1 MKIMLFGVGMQGKV
15 ALHDLVIS
23 KNVTEII
30 AADYDL
36 GSLRNFVESH
46 QMTSKVRC
54 EFLDANSTKNI
65 EQLMQEQPDVIIDL
79 LPIQF
84 VDKIAELAVKNRIH
98 LVNTNYATP
107 KMRTL
112 ANEAISNKIII
123 LPEFGLDPGIDLV
136 LLGEAI
142 RVFDQIRSIRSYGA
156 GLPAPEWADNPI
168 KYRVTWT
175 FDGVLWSYYRPACLL
190 QEGQVIEIDRKDI
203 FREEHMH
210 KMDIDGL
217 GTLEAFP
224 SGDATIYLDKLGPK
238 AANLNEMG
246 RYTLRYPGHCAF
258 WRKIVD
264 LHLLDDEPVILD
276 SMEIDRRSFLAAVI
290 GPHIELK
297 ENERDIALVRV
308 EVAGLQDKEG
318 KKLILQALDKR
329 DLSTGFTAM
338 SRTVGF
344 AVSLGARL
352 IGERRLQKFG
362 ILSPMEDIP
371 FKIFEEELSKR
382 GIRITKKI
390 LG

>member
-1 MKIMLFGVGMQGKV
+1 MKIMLFGVGMQGRV
-15 ALHDLVIS
+15 ALHDLVAS

-36 GSLRNFVESH
+36 KSLVNFVALH
-46 QMTSKVRC
+46 QMASKVRC
-54 EFLDANSTKNI
+54 EFLDANNTNSI
-65 EQLMQEQPDVIIDL
+65 EQLMHEKPDVIIDL

-84 VDKIAELAVKNRIH
+84 VDKIAELAIKNRIH
-98 LVNTNYATP
+98 LVNTNYTSP

-112 ANEAISNKIII
+112 AKKAISNKITV
-123 LPEFGLDPGIDLV
+123 LPEFGLDPGIDLI
-136 LLGEAI
+136 LLGKCI
-142 RVFDQIRSIRSYGA
+142 RAFDQIHSIRSYGA

-175 FDGVLWSYYRPACLL
+175 FEGVLWSYHRPACLL
-190 QEGQVIEIDRKDI
+190 QEGQVVEIDRKDI
-203 FREEHMH
+203 FREENIH
-210 KMDIDGL
+210 KMEIDDL

-224 SGDATIYLDKLGPK
+224 SGDATIYLDKLGSK

-276 SMEIDRRSFLAAVI
+276 SMKIDRRRFLAAAI
-290 GPHIELK
+290 GPHIQLK

-308 EVAGLQDKEG
+308 EVTGLQDKEK
-318 KKLILQALDKR
+318 KKLILQVLDKR

-338 SRTVGF
+338 NRTVGF
-344 AVSLGARL
+344 TVSLGAQL
-352 IGERRLQKFG
+352 IGERKLQKSG
-362 ILSPMEDIP
+362 ILSPVEDIP
-371 FKIFEEELSKR
+371 FKIFEEELSNR
-382 GIRITKKI
+382 GIRITKKVV
-390 LG
+390 G

>member
-1 MKIMLFGVGMQGKV
+1 LY
-15 ALHDLVIS
+15 DLVTS

-36 GSLRNFVESH
+36 ESLTKFVKLH
-46 QMTSKVRC
+46 QMASKVRC
-54 EFLDANSTKNI
+54 EFLDANSAKNI
-65 EQLMQEQPDVIIDL
+65 EQLMQEKPDVIIDL

-84 VDKIAELAVKNRIH
+84 VDKIAELAVKNHIH

-112 ANEAISNKIII
+112 ANEAISNEITI

-142 RVFDQIRSIRSYGA
+142 RAFDQIHSIRSYGA

-168 KYRVTWT
+168 KYRITWT
-175 FDGVLWSYYRPACLL
+175 FEGVLGSYYRPARLL
-190 QEGQVIEIDRKDI
+190 QEGEVIEIDRQAI
-203 FREEHMH
+203 FRKENIHQME
-210 KMDIDGL
+210 IDGL
-217 GTLEAFP
+217 GPLEAFP
-224 SGDATIYLDKLGPK
+224 RGDATIYLDKLGSK
-238 AANLNEMG
+238 AATLQEMG
-246 RYTLRYPGHCAF
+246 RYTLRYPGHSAF

-276 SMEIDRRSFLAAVI
+276 SMEIDRQRFLAAAI

-308 EVAGLQDKEG
+308 EVTGLRDKE
-318 KKLILQALDKR
+318 KQRLILQVLDKR

-338 SRTVGF
+338 NRTVGF
-344 AVSLGARL
+344 TVSLGAQL
-352 IGERRLQKFG
+352 IGERKLQKPG
-362 ILSPMEDIP
+362 ILSPVEDIP
-371 FKIFEEELSKR
+371 FTIFEEELSKR
-382 GIRITKKI
+382 GIRITKKVV
-390 LG
+390 G